1 MQSLALRFLGQKGVN
16 IMIRLI
22 ANLYSDVKEK
32 RLLVLILTLF
42 SLDLGGVLI
51 ISELL
56 SN

>member
-1 MQSLALRFLGQKGVN
+1 MQSLELRFLGQKSVN